1 MEKNTIRK
9 MEFEINKYKQSL
21 DQLFL
26 SFHIFKFSFIKQDI
40 KIFRKL
46 LEEGCYLLAKQE
58 NEK

>member
-1 MEKNTIRK
+1 MEKSKIRK
-9 MEFEINKYKQSL
+9 MEIEINQYKQSL

-46 LEEGCYLLAKQE
+46 LEEGCYLLE

>member
-26 SFHIFKFSFIKQDI
+26 SFHIFKFSFIKDDI

-46 LEEGCYLLAKQE
+46 LEEGCYLLE